1 MAYTVET
8 QGMDEIGEMLAALG
22 EQAPAVAA
30 KGLYDGAGVIAD
42 RINRGAESIRTEPFH
57 YAKFITRMP
66 SPEEKAAILSAG
78 AGIAKF
84 DKNGSEV
91 STSIGYSNSG
101 YAEVNGKT
109 KPIPMIANAI
119 NSGTSFMQP
128 QPFFRKAVNSGKQE
142 ASNAIIKRCEAE
154 FDALINQNGGK

>member
-66 SPEEKAAILSAG
+66 SPEEKEAIISAG

-84 DKNGSEV
+84 DKTCASVIHLPASLCLPRKV
-91 STSIGYSNSG
+91 SQ
-101 YAEVNGKT
+101 GK
-109 KPIPMIANAI
+109 ARGRSA
-119 NSGTSFMQP
+119 
-128 QPFFRKAVNSGKQE
+128 
-142 ASNAIIKRCEAE
+142 
-154 FDALINQNGGK
+154 